1 MSQNIQDLVCQT
13 EIIGIYKWK
22 GAFFLL
28 KMSQQSVD
36 TGSVPY
42 QTWCHIT
49 WLTAPKEKQNPKK
62 ANIQYSNYSAGYVEF
77 STTYVAI
84 ASVPIN
90 IIYST
95 STEAI
100 KDPQTMDRPRG
111 IFPQKIE
118 SNTTL
123 LRLVC

>member
-1 MSQNIQDLVCQT
+1 MNLAGMDGSRALAAGQRC
-13 EIIGIYKWK
+13 KWK

-62 ANIQYSNYSAGYVEF
+62 ANIQ
-77 STTYVAI
+77 
-84 ASVPIN
+84 
-90 IIYST
+90 
-95 STEAI
+95 
-100 KDPQTMDRPRG
+100 DPQTMDRPQG
-111 IFPQKIE
+111 IFPRKIE

-123 LRLVC
+123 LRLVCK

>member
-1 MSQNIQDLVCQT
+1 MSQR
-13 EIIGIYKWK
+13 
-22 GAFFLL
+22 
-28 KMSQQSVD
+28 SVD

-49 WLTAPKEKQNPKK
+49 GLTVPVFSKEKQNPKK

-77 STTYVAI
+77 STTYGAI

-100 KDPQTMDRPRG
+100 KDPQTLDRPRG
-111 IFPQKIE
+111 IFLRKIE

-123 LRLVC
+123 LRLVCK